1 VKGDISP
8 RLSKG
13 TLVFTGYDNDY
24 LRVNEHRHTSSICIH
39 QGVVTDDWEP
49 ERLRDVSIEHLIA
62 LTEPAPEVLILGTGR
77 LTAFPDAEVLSYM
90 AERHIGFECMDSR
103 SAARTYNI
111 LVGEGRRVSA
121 AILLPGARQ

>member
-1 VKGDISP
+1 MKGDISP

-13 TLVFTGYDNDY
+13 TLLFTGYDNDY
-24 LRVNEHRHTSSICIH
+24 LRVNQNCYASGVCIH
-39 QGVVTDDWEP
+39 QGILTDKWEP
-49 ERLRDVSIEHLIA
+49 ERLRHVSIEHLAA